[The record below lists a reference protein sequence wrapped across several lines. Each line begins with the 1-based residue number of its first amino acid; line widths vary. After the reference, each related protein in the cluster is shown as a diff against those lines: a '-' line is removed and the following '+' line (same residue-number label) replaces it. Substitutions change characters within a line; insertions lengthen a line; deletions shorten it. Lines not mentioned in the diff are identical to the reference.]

1 MRPRHLMPVNHYVW
15 SWGGPLPKLLRHSE
29 VKHSLLRDY
38 LVDYFLTL
46 VASPRQDKIQLTVID
61 GFCGGGRYIS
71 EAGGEV
77 PGSPIVI
84 LKAIEAAK
92 TRVMTEQQRRKDIVF
107 DVKLICIDKDR
118 SAIEHLRR
126 VLIDEGYGQYI
137 DTQAVELLV
146 GDFFTSAEAVIAEV
160 KRRSPRSGRSLF
172 VLDQYGYNQVPL
184 PVLRRIFAQLRQ
196 AEVVLTFNID
206 SLLNYLNEGNLA
218 SFERKTGMFNV
229 VSAADM
235 DKHQRGPGWR
245 LRVQATLYQRLTD
258 GSGAKFFTPF
268 FVRPDKGH
276 GDFWLLHLS
285 NHWKARDVMASAHW
299 RHHNHFVHYG
309 AAGFDMFST
318 GYAARIDDEEK
329 LQAAFEFD
337 DAAKHASQKAML
349 DQIPS
354 ALSSSPNGVRFKDF
368 FVERVNSTPVTEA
381 MFEQAVLALVR
392 EREVE
397 VVGDNG
403 SLRHVRTALQ
413 ADHVLRLPLQRSL
426 ILLPSFQPVQ

>member
-1 MRPRHLMPVNHYVW
+1 MPVNHYEW
-15 SWGGPLPKLLRHSE
+15 SWGGPLPALLRHSE

-38 LVDYFLTL
+38 LIDYFLTL
-46 VASPRQDKIQLTVID
+46 VASPRQDKIQLTVVD

-71 EAGGEV
+71 EAGIEM
-77 PGSPIVI
+77 PGSPVVI

-92 TRVMTEQQRRKDIVF
+92 TRVMTEQQRRKDIAF

-118 SAIEHLRR
+118 SAIAHLRH
-126 VLIDEGYGQYI
+126 VLEQEGYGQRLA
-137 DTQAVELLV
+137 TGAVELHV
-146 GDFFTSAEAVIAEV
+146 GAFSSMAGAVIAEV
-160 KRRSPRSGRSLF
+160 ERRSPRSGRSLF

-184 PVLRRIFAQLRQ
+184 PVLKQIFTALRQ

-206 SLLNYLNEGNLA
+206 SLLNYLNQTNVA
-218 SFERKTGMFNV
+218 RFERNTGMTNA

-235 DKHQRGPGWR
+235 DKHQRSPGWR
-245 LRVQATLYQRLTD
+245 VRVQASLYQRLTE
-258 GSGAKFFTPF
+258 GSGATYFTPF

-285 NHWKARDVMASAHW
+285 KHWKARDVMTSAHW
-299 RHHNHFVHYG
+299 RHHNHFIHYG

-318 GYAARIDDEEK
+318 GYAARIDDEDRP
-329 LQAAFEFD
+329 QVAFEFD
-337 DAAKHASQKAML
+337 DAARKASRNAML
-349 DQIPS
+349 DQIPA
-354 ALSSSPNGVRFKDF
+354 ALAASPDGVRFKDF
-368 FVERVNSTPVTEA
+368 FVDRVNSTPVTET
-381 MFEQAVLALVR
+381 MFEEAVLALVR

-413 ADHVLRLPLQRSL
+413 ADHVLRLPQQRSL
-426 ILLPSFQPVQ
+426 ILLPPSPSRV

>member
-1 MRPRHLMPVNHYVW
+1 MPVNHYEW
-15 SWGGPLPKLLRHSE
+15 SWGGPLPELLRHSE

-46 VASPRQDKIQLTVID
+46 VASPRQDKIQLTVVD

-71 EAGGEV
+71 EAGLEM

-92 TRVMTEQQRRKDIVF
+92 TRVMVEQQRRKDITF

-118 SAIEHLRR
+118 SAIAHLRH
-126 VLIDEGYGQYI
+126 VLEHEGYGKHLA
-137 DTQAVELLV
+137 TGAVELHV
-146 GDFFTSAEAVIAEV
+146 GDFSSKAEAVIAEV
-160 KRRSPRSGRSLF
+160 QRRSPRSGRSLF

-184 PVLRRIFAQLRQ
+184 PVLNQIFSKLRQ

-206 SLLNYLNEGNLA
+206 SLLNYLNQTNVA
-218 SFERKTGMFNV
+218 RFERKTGMTDA

-245 LRVQATLYQRLTD
+245 VRVQASLYQRLTQ
-258 GSGAKFFTPF
+258 GSGATYFTPF

-285 NHWKARDVMASAHW
+285 KHWKARDVMASAHW

-318 GYAARIDDEEK
+318 GYAARIDDEDSP
-329 LQAAFEFD
+329 QVAFEFD
-337 DAAKHASQKAML
+337 DAASKASRNAML
-349 DQIPS
+349 DQIPA
-354 ALSSSPNGVRFKDF
+354 ALAASPDGVRFKDF
-368 FVERVNSTPVTEA
+368 FVDRVNSTPVTEA

-413 ADHVLRLPLQRSL
+413 ADHVLRIPQQRSL
-426 ILLPSFQPVQ
+426 ILLPPSLSRA